1 MMKNNKVLL
10 LILATTFSPFLIAGL
25 LSHENFSHLLN
36 QKQYGTFLTES
47 VFIQQDTDENIKHD
61 IWHLV
66 THSDNSDA
74 LNKLKNIKIALGK
87 RQDQVDIIRSTHIPK
102 DKTYITLPNGKLLL
116 AYDQKDVGKPLYK
129 DLKHLIRS
137 NQK

>member
-1 MMKNNKVLL
+1 MKNNKVLL

-25 LSHENFSHLLN
+25 LTSDYFSSQLS
-36 QKQYGTFLTES
+36 QKQHGTFLTES
-47 VFIQQDTDENIKHD
+47 IFIQQDLNKD

-66 THSDNSDA
+66 THSE
-74 LNKLKNIKIALGK
+74 NKEILSKLEKIKIALGK
-87 RQDQVDIIRSTHIPK
+87 RQDQVDVISSTAIAK
-102 DKTYITLPNGKLLL
+102 DTTYITLPSGELLL
-116 AYDQKDVGKPLYK
+116 AYSHKDIGKPLYK